1 MVAPIL
7 RTARTL
13 LREWRTADLAP
24 FAALNADPTVMQH
37 FPSLLTRQ
45 ASDGL
50 VARFVGQFAALG
62 FGPWALELPGV
73 APFAGFVGLVRQE
86 FPAHFTPAVEIGWRL
101 ARPFWGQGY
110 ATEAGREV
118 LRFADEVLALPALVS
133 MTVPG
138 NVRSIAV
145 MERLGFRRDPA
156 DDFDHPKLPEGHAL
170 RRHVL
175 YRRSSGR

>member
-1 MVAPIL
+1 MAAPIL
-7 RTARTL
+7 RTPRTL
-13 LREWRTADLAP
+13 LRAWSSDDLAP
-24 FAALNADPTVMQH
+24 FAAMNADPEVMAH

-50 VARFVGQFAALG
+50 VARFVGQFASLG
-62 FGPWALELPGV
+62 YGPWALELPGV
-73 APFAGFVGLVRQE
+73 APFAGFVGLIRHD

-101 ARPFWGQGY
+101 SRSCWGQGY

-118 LRFADEVLALPALVS
+118 LRFADEVLGLPALVS

-138 NVRSIAV
+138 NVRSRAV
-145 MERLGFRRDPA
+145 MERLGFTRDPA
-156 DDFDHPKLPEGHAL
+156 DDFDHPKLPEGHPL

-175 YRRSSGR
+175 YRRRSGR